1 VLRKKQRSFAVTPP
15 TKLKSL
21 FGSRQRHAMI
31 SGMIKRHSRLRDSV
45 LAIVVVVQ
53 LGACTRLTGDNPELR
68 QAHQDMLGND
78 AGIADVDAYTRDLGS
93 DSHMRPRDSGSSDR
107 GTPDGG
113 STDLGVD
120 AAVADLAGK
129 DYSADASPDV
139 ASSDLLRDL
148 PLADQALDAP
158 HDQAPPDAPSLP
170 SQGSTN
176 LLQNPGCES
185 ANHAGWQ
192 VAVGNGWVCGAERW
206 DRSTRGHTKAA
217 ITSTRAVPVARRS
230 KSLRRTWMSALLPAT
245 IDAGGQVFVAG
256 GWISNWWGMNTNAD
270 RSQFRIDFFDSTQN
284 LLDSHLSPELKP
296 NCYDLFSY
304 PASMCPE
311 KWSYY
316 EVKLTAPARTRT
328 IRFALRALANG
339 GSDNDGYFDE
349 VVLRGEKRP

>member
-1 VLRKKQRSFAVTPP
+1 
-15 TKLKSL
+15 
-21 FGSRQRHAMI
+21 MI

-192 VAVGNGWVCGAERW
+192 VAVGNGWVCGAEHWGPIDSRPYKGSYHFYAG
-206 DRSTRGHTKAA
+206 STGGATVEELTQDVDVSSFA
-217 ITSTRAVPVARRS
+217 
-230 KSLRRTWMSALLPAT
+230 AT